1 MSTKEDI
8 ASYAKIGEPT
18 DTEQR
23 MLVRYA
29 NSFCEP
35 GTHTALIDEDGKKWK
50 CVPKGTFFNTVRS
63 APLTDFPVT
72 GETMKGLKVGIPFM
86 DEYCGKNGYRIERN
100 PKDWSAASFKC
111 GRQNNI
117 PTAEA
122 MVDPGRYE
130 NGYFPAYA
138 GLGENAP
145 VMTYETANSMCQN
158 GQAIY
163 GKLKEDDNKY
173 AFRCMNSPTN
183 NALSPNYWNPDVV
196 NTESGNYYV
205 PTKETTLPDGTSLS
219 AGRGNRLLNA
229 KDLSKFTSVTGKD
242 YNDKNIVKEPD
253 YYNGLFRFCANEARK
268 TSGNAYMKCNDN
280 NALYCTPLGM
290 RTSRTEF
297 KNNGGLKEMDTAY
310 CGENNSRDIPGNDGC
325 HSCGAYYT
333 EANGSFPIDDE
344 SLRNYIRTNSVSK
357 EPPATESYRRWYR

>member
-1 MSTKEDI
+1 MSDEEKIQSMYNT
-8 ASYAKIGEPT
+8 IGEPT

-29 NSFCEP
+29 NSFCQP
-35 GTHTALIDEDGKKWK
+35 DTHTALIDEDGKKWK

-280 NALYCTPLGM
+280 NALYCAPLSMG
-290 RTSRTEF
+290 TSRTEF
-297 KNNGGLKEMDTAY
+297 KNNGGLKEMDDAY
-310 CGENNSRDIPGNDGC
+310 CGDNNSRDIPGNGC